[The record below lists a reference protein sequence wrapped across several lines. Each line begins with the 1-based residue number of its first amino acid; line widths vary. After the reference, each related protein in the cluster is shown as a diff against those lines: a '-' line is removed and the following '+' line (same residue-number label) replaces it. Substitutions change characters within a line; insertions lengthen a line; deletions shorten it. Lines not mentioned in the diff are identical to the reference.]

1 MTDLIRIATRESRL
15 ALWQAEHVATRLR
28 VAHPDLQVEL
38 VPMTTTGDQVLD
50 RTLAQVGGKGL
61 FVKEL
66 ELALFENR
74 ADIAVHSMKD
84 VPSALPDGLMLTCML
99 ERADPRDAFV
109 SSRYT
114 AFADLPQG
122 AHVGT
127 ASLRRQCQLLAQR
140 PDLKISP
147 VRGNVETRLRKLD
160 EGHYD
165 AIVLASAGLTR
176 LQLTSRIR
184 AYLDVDMS
192 VPAAGQGVVGI
203 ECRTNDLRTR
213 ELCAALNDHTAF
225 ICVSAER
232 AFAARLEGS
241 CQAPIAAYA
250 TLQGRQLQLTGLVA
264 SPDGRQVIR
273 EQGDASLAEATSSA
287 IQQGTQLGLQL
298 AERALQRGAA
308 ELLAQLK
315 HS

>member
-1 MTDLIRIATRESRL
+1 MTTIRIATRESRL

-28 VAHPDLQVEL
+28 QAHPELTVVL

-66 ELALFENR
+66 EMALLENR

-84 VPSALPDGLMLTCML
+84 VPSVLPESLMLTSML

-109 SSRYT
+109 STQYAR
-114 AFADLPQG
+114 FADLPQG

-127 ASLRRQCQLLAQR
+127 ASLRRQSQLLALR
-140 PDLKISP
+140 PDLRISP

-160 EGHYD
+160 EGQYA

-176 LQLTSRIR
+176 LGLAARI
-184 AYLDVDMS
+184 AEYLDVERS
-192 VPAAGQGVVGI
+192 VPAAGQGIVGI
-203 ECRTNDLRTR
+203 ECRRDDAQAQR
-213 ELCAALNDHTAF
+213 LCAALNDLDAEH
-225 ICVSAER
+225 CVSAER
-232 AFAARLEGS
+232 AFATRLEGS
-241 CQAPIAAYA
+241 CQAPIAGFA
-250 TLQGRQLQLTGLVA
+250 TVTKDALQLTGLVA
-264 SPDGRQVIR
+264 APDGTQVIR
-273 EQGDASLAEATSSA
+273 KQISGSRYQGA
-287 IQQGTQLGLQL
+287 QLGIQL
-298 AERALQRGAA
+298 AEQVLALGADKLLAALQ
-308 ELLAQLK
+308 

>member
-1 MTDLIRIATRESRL
+1 MTHTLRIATRESRL

-28 VAHPDLQVEL
+28 AAHPQLNVEL

-66 ELALFENR
+66 EHALLAKR

-84 VPSALPDGLMLTCML
+84 VPSALPDGLMLTAML
-99 ERADPRDAFV
+99 ERADARDAFV
-109 SSRYT
+109 STRY
-114 AFADLPQG
+114 ARFDDLPTG

-127 ASLRRQCQLLAQR
+127 ASLRRQCQLLALR
-140 PDLKISP
+140 PDLRISP

-160 EGHYD
+160 DGYYD

-176 LQLTSRIR
+176 LGLAARIR
-184 AYLDVDMS
+184 EHLDAVRSMPS
-192 VPAAGQGVVGI
+192 AGQGVVGI
-203 ECRTNDLRTR
+203 ECRSDDVHTQS
-213 ELCAALNDHTAF
+213 LCAALNDTTSWV
-225 ICVSAER
+225 CVTAER

-250 TLQGRQLQLTGLVA
+250 TLAGQLQLVGLVA
-264 SPDGRQVIR
+264 SPDGTQVIR
-273 EQGDASLAEATSSA
+273 EHGSA
-287 IQQGTQLGLQL
+287 DVQHATQLGQQL
-298 AERALQRGAA
+298 ADRALSRGAA
-308 ELLAQLK
+308 QLLAALK